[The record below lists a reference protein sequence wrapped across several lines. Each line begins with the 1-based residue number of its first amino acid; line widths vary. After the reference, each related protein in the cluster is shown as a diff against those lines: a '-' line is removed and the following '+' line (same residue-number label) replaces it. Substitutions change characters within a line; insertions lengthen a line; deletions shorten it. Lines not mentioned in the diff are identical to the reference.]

1 MLRTTVALRAP
12 HDGRLA
18 ERSAPPRWLATVGS
32 ALVPLPDFIR
42 NLRAHV
48 GHDLLFLTS
57 ALSVVVVDDRV
68 LLARRSD
75 TGKWLVPGGIIE
87 PGEFAADVA
96 ERELLEETGVRGVVE
111 KLLLVTTGEPI
122 EYPNGDRCQF
132 LLLVF
137 QCRYEG
143 GTPRPD
149 LDETTDVRWFERDS
163 LPEMP
168 PPELRAVQLAMVG
181 ADPVFD
187 RR

>member
-1 MLRTTVALRAP
+1 MPV
-12 HDGRLA
+12 
-18 ERSAPPRWLATVGS
+18 
-32 ALVPLPDFIR
+32 PDFIR
-42 NLRAHV
+42 DLRARV

-57 ALSVVVVDDRV
+57 ALSVVIVDDQV
-68 LLARRSD
+68 LLVRRSD
-75 TGKWLVPGGIIE
+75 TGKWLVPGGIVE

-96 ERELLEETGVRGVVE
+96 ERELLEETGVSGAVE

-132 LLLVF
+132 LLLIF

-143 GTPRPD
+143 GMPRPD
-149 LDETTDVRWFERDS
+149 LDETTEVRWFARDA

-168 PPELRAVQLAMVG
+168 PPEMRAVQLAMTG
-181 ADPVFD
+181 AAPVFD